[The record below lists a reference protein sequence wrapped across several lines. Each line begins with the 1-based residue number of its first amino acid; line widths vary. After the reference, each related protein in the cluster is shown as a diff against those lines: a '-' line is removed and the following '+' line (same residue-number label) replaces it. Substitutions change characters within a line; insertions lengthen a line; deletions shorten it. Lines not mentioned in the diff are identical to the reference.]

1 VKIPFISAKVGF
13 AFGRKFPFGLKA
25 RFVFIISSL
34 ILFTSVILSVFL
46 IKKQSELI
54 EKELVKRG
62 KSLVKNLAYN
72 SEYGVLVENK
82 DLLLN
87 LMKGLAQ
94 QEDVAYILIQDRN
107 GKILADWEQKKFS
120 PSFHKRKNYIISEV
134 FKKGGLLGTYDYH
147 LSEESDEEF
156 ANFSHTI
163 QTTKVLRSK
172 EEVGI
177 IFDEQASPGLKQEK
191 IGMAHV
197 GMSLVNMYKEIANM
211 KNIIVLLTMLVVGIG
226 ILLTIFLV
234 NIVVKPIQQLV
245 FATDKVANGDLAQ
258 MVKVR
263 RKDEIGKLASAFNRM
278 TNSLKES
285 REKIEEYNR
294 TLENKVKERTM
305 DLERTTRLLQAEYN
319 RLDAIVNSPNLGI
332 VIEDKDYNIKFM
344 NKSLI
349 DAFGNQIGKK
359 CYEKFKGRK
368 EKCEVCPIDEILIK
382 GKKAFNYFDQD
393 HAGNYYAISAALFQD
408 EKGEKYILETLRDI
422 TEQRKLEMQVEEY
435 TENLE
440 KTNAELQNAFKNLK
454 ETQAQ
459 LIQAEKMAGI
469 GQLAAGVAHE
479 LNNPLGGILGYCQF
493 ALEKITKKPLKELTG
508 EDISTYSQ
516 YLKDIEQ
523 QSQRCKAIIQSLLK
537 FSRASVKENLEPTDV
552 NSVLKETFAFAK
564 HQMEKRKVKLEEVL
578 SPSLPPI
585 NGNAS
590 QLQQVFT
597 NLVLNAI
604 QAMPQGGKLTVWDK
618 VSEDKKNMEIS
629 FADTGEGISKENLNK
644 IFEPFFTTKK
654 VGQGTG
660 LGLSVSYGIVKDH
673 GGDIL
678 VESTVG
684 KGTTFTVFLPV
695 RRESETTEP
704 KDKNTYL
711 EEVHV
716 NG

>member
-1 VKIPFISAKVGF
+1 VKIRSLFAKGRSE
-13 AFGRKFPFGLKA
+13 FGRKFPFGLKA
-25 RFVFIISSL
+25 RFVLIISSL
-34 ILFTSVILSVFL
+34 ILFTSVILSGFL
-46 IKKQSELI
+46 IKKQSQLI
-54 EKELVKRG
+54 HKELDKRG
-62 KSLVKNLAYN
+62 ESLVKNLAYD

-87 LMKGLAQ
+87 LIKGLAR
-94 QEDVAYILIQDRN
+94 QEDVAYITIQDRN
-107 GKILADWEQKKFS
+107 GKILAEWEQKKFS
-120 PSFHKRKNYIISEV
+120 PSFRKKKNYIISEV
-134 FKKGGLLGTYDYH
+134 FKKGGLLGTHDYH
-147 LSEESDEEF
+147 LFEESDEEF
-156 ANFSHTI
+156 ANFSHPI

-177 IFDEQASPGLKQEK
+177 IFDQQMGSGIKEEK
-191 IGMAHV
+191 IGVAHV
-197 GMSLVNMYKEIANM
+197 GVSLANMHKEIASM
-211 KNIIVLLTMLVVGIG
+211 KSIIVFLTALVVLIG
-226 ILLTIFLV
+226 VLLTIFLV
-234 NIVVKPIQQLV
+234 NIIVKPIQKLV

-278 TNSLKES
+278 TKSLKES

-332 VIEDKDYNIKFM
+332 VIKDKDCNIRFM

-349 DAFGNQIGKK
+349 DIFGNQIGKK

-368 EKCEVCPIDEILIK
+368 EKCEICPINEILVK
-382 GKKAFNYFDQD
+382 GKKSLNFFEQD
-393 HAGNYYAISAALFQD
+393 YAGNYYEVSAAPFRD
-408 EKGEKYILETLRDI
+408 EKGEIYILETRQDI
-422 TEQRKLEMQVEEY
+422 TEQKKLEMQVEEY

-523 QSQRCKAIIQSLLK
+523 QSQRCKVIIQSLLK

-552 NSVLKETFAFAK
+552 NSVLKETFTFVK
-564 HQMEKRKVKLEEVL
+564 HQMEKHQVKLEEVL

-585 NGNAS
+585 NGNVS

-597 NLVLNAI
+597 NLILNAI

-618 VSEDKKNMEIS
+618 VSEDKKSIEIS

-644 IFEPFFTTKK
+644 IFEPFYTTKK

-673 GGDIL
+673 GGDIQ
-678 VESTVG
+678 VESIVG

-695 RRESETTEP
+695 RRESETAEP
-704 KDKNTYL
+704 KDRRAYL
-711 EEVHV
+711 EEVNV